1 MPSTINSIKN
11 SAATFMDT
19 LQGQQNTAF
28 AGNQAALDAVSGA
41 WGPVLAGG
49 AIPEGYSPGLDKLLQ
64 SQIVSNS
71 AAGTAN
77 AQDAAALQEKQAGG
91 GNNVLP
97 SGSDAAV
104 SAEINAK
111 GAASENSELQAEKTA
126 DFEQGTKNLEAGSQ
140 AELGVASGENETG
153 LASAS
158 TGAGQLGES
167 AATAQWQED
176 QTSSPA
182 AILGDIGSAAGDA
195 GAIFG

>member
-1 MPSTINSIKN
+1 M
-11 SAATFMDT
+11 
-19 LQGQQNTAF
+19 
-28 AGNQAALDAVSGA
+28 
-41 WGPVLAGG
+41 
-49 AIPEGYSPGLDKLLQ
+49 LQ

-97 SGSDAAV
+97 SGADAAT

-111 GAASENSELQAEKTA
+111 GAASENTNLQAEKTA
-126 DFEQGTKNLEAGSQ
+126 DYEQGTKNLEGMTQ

-158 TGAGQLGES
+158 TGSGELGES

-182 AILGDIGSAAGDA
+182 AILGDVGSAVGDA
-195 GAIFG
+195 SAIFG

>member
-1 MPSTINSIKN
+1 MPSTLNNIKN

-28 AGNQAALDAVSGA
+28 AGNQAALNAVSGA
-41 WGPVLAGG
+41 WGSIAAGG
-49 AIPEGYSPGLDKLLQ
+49 AIPEGYSPGLDKMLQ

-97 SGSDAAV
+97 SGADAAT

-111 GAASENSELQAEKTA
+111 GAASENTNLQAEKTA
-126 DFEQGTKNLEAGSQ
+126 DYEQGTKNLEGMTQ

-158 TGAGQLGES
+158 TGSGELGES

-195 GAIFG
+195 SAILG

>member
-1 MPSTINSIKN
+1 MPTTIDQLKN
-11 SAATFMDT
+11 SSVSFMDT
-19 LQGQQNTAF
+19 LQGEQNQAF
-28 AGNQAALDAVSGA
+28 AGNQAALNSVQGA
-41 WGPVLAGG
+41 WGSVLAGG
-49 AIPEGYSPGLDKLLQ
+49 AIPEGYSPGLDSLLQ
-64 SQIVSNS
+64 SQIRSNS

-77 AQDAAALQEKQAGG
+77 AQNAAALQEKQAGG
-91 GNNVLP
+91 GNNALP
-97 SGSDAAV
+97 TGSDAAV
-104 SAEINAK
+104 GAEINAK

-140 AELGVASGENETG
+140 AELGIASGENETG
-153 LASAS
+153 LASGA

-182 AILGDIGSAAGDA
+182 AILGDIGQAAGDA